1 MCLFCLLDLL
11 HKSFEREFK
20 VINSGDKVETQG
32 KSLSSVSVSFAE
44 NAKNF
49 QLTKNMLNQ
58 NSFASQSTV
67 ALFLSS
73 SQRMKLRFFE
83 RRSAIVMDFRQTL
96 ITSVCENT
104 NIIRYF
110 AGILLEKLKVVL
122 APKRKGGRKY
132 LSGFWVCNQLCFL
145 SVTPL
150 FAAIIPFLSFFGRSI
165 GCSLASNT
173 INSKMVSLGCKT
185 FLPGKRN
192 FFDFANASST
202 FRIVRQ
208 TVDSLTP

>member
-1 MCLFCLLDLL
+1 
-11 HKSFEREFK
+11 
-20 VINSGDKVETQG
+20 
-32 KSLSSVSVSFAE
+32 
-44 NAKNF
+44 
-49 QLTKNMLNQ
+49 MLNQ

-150 FAAIIPFLSFFGRSI
+150 FAAIISNGASFLERKLGNADLVRVSI
-165 GCSLASNT
+165 GMNGVKQ
-173 INSKMVSLGCKT
+173 IEKHIKHG
-185 FLPGKRN
+185 
-192 FFDFANASST
+192 
-202 FRIVRQ
+202 
-208 TVDSLTP
+208 